1 MGNRDKWYDILS
13 SHPTNISR
21 VTKRVISIVTGIDV
35 TGPSGGQ
42 GYLIAAS
49 ESKLETMEV
58 FGIKFL
64 DLNTNIRQYRSC
76 RLVTT
81 RKISNKENQK
91 KKHQAII
98 GGNKE
103 ENVSGSQ
110 SVIQLS
116 TASASR
122 VNWL

>member
-1 MGNRDKWYDILS
+1 MGNRDKWYDMSS

-42 GYLIAAS
+42 GYLIAVS

-58 FGIKFL
+58 FGMKFL
-64 DLNTNIRQYRSC
+64 DFNTTIRQYCSR
-76 RLVTT
+76 RLFTT

-91 KKHQAII
+91 KKKTPSHHWR
-98 GGNKE
+98 K
-103 ENVSGSQ
+103 
-110 SVIQLS
+110 
-116 TASASR
+116 
-122 VNWL
+122 